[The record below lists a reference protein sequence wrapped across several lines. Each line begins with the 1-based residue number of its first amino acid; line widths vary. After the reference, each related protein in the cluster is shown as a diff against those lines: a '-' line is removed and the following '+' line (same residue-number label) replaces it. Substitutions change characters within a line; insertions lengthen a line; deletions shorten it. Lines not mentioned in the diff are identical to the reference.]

1 MVEGVGVGRLD
12 WGEED
17 THPSFN
23 AMRDSLI
30 RAEKQHFHQAQITNF
45 RGSAE
50 GTSKFLWG
58 ILYLLLSGRV
68 F

>member
-1 MVEGVGVGRLD
+1 MVEGVGVGRLA

-17 THPSFN
+17 THSSFN

-30 RAEKQHFHQAQITNF
+30 RAQRQHFHQAQITSF
-45 RGSAE
+45 RGSVE